1 MRLKNRHARKY
12 CRLVRSFL
20 PCSAKQRRLILGEI
34 KNNLSAY
41 LEENPSASF
50 KEIES
55 RFGTPRQI
63 AVAHVEEM
71 GTEELLKQLRI
82 RKRIFAVI
90 SAAVVLALLI
100 WGSMVTAVYIESKD
114 IDNGYYEVIIH

>member
-1 MRLKNRHARKY
+1 MRLKNRQARKY

-20 PCSAKQRRLILGEI
+20 PCSVKQHRQILGEI
-34 KNNLSAY
+34 KSNLSAY

-50 KEIES
+50 KEIEN

-71 GTEELLKQLRI
+71 GTEELLKQLRV
-82 RKRIFAVI
+82 RKRIFSIICAGV
-90 SAAVVLALLI
+90 ALALLI
-100 WGSMVTAVYIESKD
+100 WASMVTAVYIESQK

>member
-1 MRLKNRHARKY
+1 MRINNRHARKY
-12 CRLVRSFL
+12 CWCVRGFL
-20 PCSAKQRRLILGEI
+20 PCSVKQRRLILGEI
-34 KNNLSAY
+34 KSNLSAY

-50 KEIES
+50 EEIES
-55 RFGTPRQI
+55 RFGAPRQI
-63 AVAHVEEM
+63 AVAYVEEM

-100 WGSMVTAVYIESKD
+100 WGSMVTAVYID
-114 IDNGYYEVIIH
+114 FLQIDNGYYEVIIH

>member
-34 KNNLSAY
+34 QSNVSTY

-82 RKRIFAVI
+82 RKRIFTVI
-90 SAAVVLALLI
+90 CACAALALFI
-100 WGSMVTAVYIESKD
+100 WASMVTAVYIESQR

>member
-1 MRLKNRHARKY
+1 MRIRNRQARKY

-34 KNNLSAY
+34 KSNLSAY

-50 KEIES
+50 EEIES

-71 GTEELLKQLRI
+71 GTEELLKQLRV
-82 RKRIFAVI
+82 RKRIFSVI

-100 WGSMVTAVYIESKD
+100 WGSMVTAVYIEFQKV
-114 IDNGYYEVIIH
+114 DNGYSDEAIW

>member
-1 MRLKNRHARKY
+1 MRLKNRQARKY
-12 CRLVRSFL
+12 CRCVRSFL

-34 KNNLSAY
+34 QSNVSAY
-41 LEENPSASF
+41 LEENSSASF

-71 GTEELLKQLRI
+71 GTEELLKQLRV
-82 RKRIFAVI
+82 RKRIFSIICAGVAV
-90 SAAVVLALLI
+90 ALLI

>member
-20 PCSAKQRRLILGEI
+20 PCSLKQHRLILGEI
-34 KNNLSAY
+34 KSNLSAY

-50 KEIES
+50 EEIES
-55 RFGTPRQI
+55 RFGAPRQI
-63 AVAHVEEM
+63 AVAYVEEM

-82 RKRIFAVI
+82 RKRIFSVI
-90 SAAVVLALLI
+90 CAGVALALLI
-100 WGSMVTAVYIESKD
+100 WGSMVTAVYIDSRKA
-114 IDNGYYEVIIH
+114 DNGYYEVIIH

>member
-34 KNNLSAY
+34 RSNLSAY

-55 RFGTPRQI
+55 RFGAPRQI
-63 AVAHVEEM
+63 AVAHVDEM

-100 WGSMVTAVYIESKD
+100 WASAVTANYIDCQKT
-114 IDNGYYEVIIH
+114 DNGYYEVTIY

>member
-1 MRLKNRHARKY
+1 MRLKYRHARKY

-20 PCSAKQRRLILGEI
+20 PCSAKQRSLILGEI
-34 KNNLSAY
+34 KSNLSAY

-50 KEIES
+50 EEIES

-71 GTEELLKQLRI
+71 GTEELLKQLRV
-82 RKRIFAVI
+82 RKRIFSIICAGVAV
-90 SAAVVLALLI
+90 ALLI
-100 WGSMVTAVYIESKD
+100 WSSAVTVIIIDSHRT
-114 IDNGYYEVIIH
+114 DNGYYEVIIH

>member
-20 PCSAKQRRLILGEI
+20 PCSVKQRRLILGEI
-34 KNNLSAY
+34 QSSVSTY

-82 RKRIFAVI
+82 RKRIFTVI
-90 SAAVVLALLI
+90 CACAALALLI
-100 WGSMVTAVYIESKD
+100 WASMVTAVYIDSLKT
-114 IDNGYYEVIIH
+114 DNGYYEVTIY

>member
-1 MRLKNRHARKY
+1 MRIRNRQARKY

-34 KNNLSAY
+34 KSNLSAY

-50 KEIES
+50 EEIES

-71 GTEELLKQLRI
+71 GTEELLKRLRI

-100 WGSMVTAVYIESKD
+100 WSSVVTIEVIHHKKT
-114 IDNGYYEVIIH
+114 DNGYYEVIID

>member
-1 MRLKNRHARKY
+1 MRIRNRQARKY

-20 PCSAKQRRLILGEI
+20 PCSAKQRSLILGEI
-34 KNNLSAY
+34 KSNLSAY

-50 KEIES
+50 EEIES

-71 GTEELLKQLRI
+71 GTEELLKRLRI

-100 WGSMVTAVYIESKD
+100 WSSVVTIEVIHHKKT
-114 IDNGYYEVIIH
+114 DNGYYEVIID

>member
-1 MRLKNRHARKY
+1 MRLKNRQARKY

-20 PCSAKQRRLILGEI
+20 PCSAKQRSLILGEI
-34 KNNLSAY
+34 KSNLSAY
-41 LEENPSASF
+41 LEENHSASF

-71 GTEELLKQLRI
+71 GTEELLKQLRV

-100 WGSMVTAVYIESKD
+100 WASAVTANYIDCQKT
-114 IDNGYYEVIIH
+114 DNGYYEVTIY

>member
-1 MRLKNRHARKY
+1 MRIRNRQARKY
-12 CRLVRSFL
+12 CRCVRSFL
-20 PCSAKQRRLILGEI
+20 PCSVKQRRLILGEI
-34 KNNLSAY
+34 KSNLSAY

-71 GTEELLKQLRI
+71 GTEELLKQFRI
-82 RKRIFAVI
+82 RKKIITVI
-90 SAAVVLALLI
+90 CACAALALLI
-100 WGSMVTAVYIESKD
+100 WASAITIAFIDHQKAV
-114 IDNGYYEVIIH
+114 NGYCDVIID